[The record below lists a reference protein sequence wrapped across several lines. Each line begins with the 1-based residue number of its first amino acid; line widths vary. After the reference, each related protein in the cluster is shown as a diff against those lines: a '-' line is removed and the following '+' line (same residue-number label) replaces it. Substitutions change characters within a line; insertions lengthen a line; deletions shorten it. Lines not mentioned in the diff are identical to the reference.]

1 MARVAPIL
9 PSLNGGEWSP
19 RLYGRVD
26 LQKYPA
32 ALRRMINFVGLSQ
45 GAATRRPGT
54 HYVANTKGNKVA
66 RLAPFEFSTVQAYML
81 EFTDLVMRVFKDRG
95 IIESSPG
102 VPLEVVSPYGAAL
115 LAGLKWAQSADTM
128 YICSPSKRPYK
139 LTRTSHTSWSFTA
152 VAFLDGPYLP
162 QNTTATTLALSSTSG
177 SVTVTAS
184 STTGING
191 GAGFA
196 STDVGR
202 LIRFLDASGAWTWL
216 EITAFTDTTHVTATV
231 KGSAASAGT
240 AVATWRLGAWSDT
253 TGWPSCVSFFQER
266 LFFAATS
273 SQPQTAWA
281 SKSGDYENFQ
291 PTTTA
296 SSPAPA
302 TLDDN
307 AITLTISDDR
317 VNAIRWMS
325 AGRQLV
331 VGTVGGEFTIA
342 ASNLNEAITPSNA
355 TVKRETTR
363 GCADLQPVR
372 VGQAVLF
379 VQRARRKIFEMAY
392 NYEVDAQVAPD
403 MTLLADH
410 LFRSQV
416 AEVAYQAEPWS
427 MLWAVRA
434 DGLLLG
440 FVYLRDQS
448 VTGWSR
454 HPLGGTG
461 AKALSVACI
470 PGDGQDELWLVVE
483 RTVNGST
490 VRHVEYLAYEFYPED
505 DTDKDDAF
513 FVDAG
518 LTYDGAAATTLT
530 GLTHLEGETVQVL
543 ADGAAHPDCVV
554 SGGAISLQRAAT
566 RAHVGLAYTS
576 TLETMDIEQG
586 AQDGT
591 AQGRRRRIHEL
602 GVKFWATLG
611 AKVGRDGNMDRIEF
625 RRGSDPMDA
634 SPPLFT
640 GEKRVPF
647 PPGWD
652 VECRVVV
659 EQDQPLP
666 CTVTA
671 LVPHMNTHD

>member
-9 PSLNGGEWSP
+9 PSLNAGEWSP

-32 ALRRMINFVGLSQ
+32 ALRRMINFIGLSQ

-54 HYVANTKGNKVA
+54 HYVANTKSNAVA

-81 EFTDLVMRVFKDRG
+81 EFTDLVMRVFKDRA

-102 VPLEVVSPYGAAL
+102 VPLEVVSPYGSSL

-152 VAFLDGPYLP
+152 VAFQDGPYLP
-162 QNTTATTLALSSTSG
+162 QNTTTTTLALSATSG

-184 STTGING
+184 T
-191 GAGFA
+191 ALFA

-202 LIRFLDASGAWTWL
+202 LIRFLDTGGAWTWL
-216 EITAFTDTTHVTATV
+216 EITAYTDTTHVTATV
-231 KGSAASAGT
+231 KGNTAGAGT

-266 LFFAATS
+266 LFFAGTTG
-273 SQPQTAWA
+273 QPQTVWA

-291 PTTTA
+291 PTTVA
-296 SSPAPA
+296 ASPAPA

-355 TVKRETTR
+355 NVKRETTR

-372 VGQAVLF
+372 IGQAVLF
-379 VQRARRKIFEMAY
+379 VQRAARKIFEMAY

-416 AEVAYQAEPWS
+416 VEIAYQAEPWS
-427 MLWAVRA
+427 TLWATRA
-434 DGLLLG
+434 DGLLLA

-454 HPLGGTG
+454 QPIGG
-461 AKALSVACI
+461 ADVKVLSVACI
-470 PGDGQDELWLVVE
+470 PGTGQDELWLVVE

-505 DTDKDDAF
+505 EDDKDDAF

-518 LTYDGAAATTLT
+518 LTYDGAPATTLT
-530 GLTHLEGETVQVL
+530 GLTHLEGQTVQVL
-543 ADGAAHPDCVV
+543 ANGAAHPDCIV
-554 SGGAISLQRAAT
+554 SGGSITLQRAVT
-566 RAHVGLAYTS
+566 RAHVGLGYTS
-576 TLETMDIEQG
+576 TLETMDLEAG

-611 AKVGRDGNMDRIEF
+611 ARVGRDGNMDRIEF

-634 SPPLFT
+634 SPPLCT

-652 VECRVVV
+652 VECRIVV

-671 LVPHMNTHD
+671 LVPHMNTND